1 MKGQAWEGFNR
12 MRPLTSNKQEAPI
25 VFKKAEVGAISF
37 GLKSSL

>member
-12 MRPLTSNKQEAPI
+12 MRPSTSNKQEAPV
-25 VFKKAEVGAISF
+25 VFKKAEVGVIRF